1 MRIPGKIKVLF
12 ASAEASPLVKVG
24 GLGDVAGALPGA
36 LAEETGNEL
45 DIRLFLPFHA
55 DIKRKD
61 PPLGLLGTF
70 SVPYGTKAFS
80 VELFV
85 TELQGLKT
93 YLLDSEVFNHNSPV
107 YHGDPAL
114 DGRKYAAFSVALLE
128 AARFLGWKPDI
139 VHANDWHTALAV
151 YALKTLYKEDPF
163 FGKTRSLLTIHNL
176 PFNGYGSEFAITEL
190 GFPLSSD
197 ADLPDWARLTP
208 LPLGISAADQIVTVS
223 PNYAREIQTR
233 DFGCGLHEY
242 LQKNKH
248 KLTGILNGIDTKIW
262 NPAVDPY
269 ILHHYDS
276 TDLSGKAQNKAALQ
290 RELNLEE
297 NPEIPLLTVVS
308 RLDYQKGIGLIF
320 DAIPENVRKSWQ
332 MVLLGT
338 GAPDLEARAA
348 DLMRQFPRKIVSLL
362 RFDERMAHKI
372 YAAGDIFIMPS
383 LYEPCG
389 LSQMIAMRY
398 GSIPVARA
406 TGGLQDSIINYQKD
420 PEKASGFL
428 FTEKTYEGLVNALN
442 SAILLFRDKD
452 AWTRLMNNAM
462 QDDFSWKASAQNYW
476 NSYQELIKE

>member
-1 MRIPGKIKVLF
+1 MTGVQTC
-12 ASAEASPLVKVG
+12 
-24 GLGDVAGALPGA
+24 ALP
-36 LAEETGNEL
+36 
-45 DIRLFLPFHA
+45 I
-55 DIKRKD
+55 
-61 PPLGLLGTF
+61 
-70 SVPYGTKAFS
+70 S
-80 VELFV
+80 
-85 TELQGLKT
+85 
-93 YLLDSEVFNHNSPV
+93 
-107 YHGDPAL
+107 
-114 DGRKYAAFSVALLE
+114 
-128 AARFLGWKPDI
+128 
-139 VHANDWHTALAV
+139 
-151 YALKTLYKEDPF
+151 
-163 FGKTRSLLTIHNL
+163 
-176 PFNGYGSEFAITEL
+176 
-190 GFPLSSD
+190 
-197 ADLPDWARLTP
+197 RLTP
-208 LPLGISAADQIVTVS
+208 LPLGISAADQIATVS

-452 AWTRLMNNAM
+452 AWTRLMSNAM
-462 QDDFSWKASAQNYW
+462 QGDFSWKASAQNYW

>member
-36 LAEETGNEL
+36 LAEEAGNEL

-55 DIKRKD
+55 AIKQKD

-128 AARFLGWKPDI
+128 AARFLGWQPDI

-269 ILHHYDS
+269 ILHYYDS

-406 TGGLQDSIINYQKD
+406 TGGLQDSIINYHKD